1 MVTLPYSSV
10 RFVCRLAVLF
20 VALALVGAARPA
32 EAAPSANEDAPAASK
47 DSKDSKDAK
56 EEAVAVAPDSP
67 RAAIADFRKLTRA
80 RDLAGAARYLDL
92 SQVDAADGPTL
103 AEHLREVL
111 NRHLWLDLDKLSPN
125 SRGNTEDGK
134 PADREELGT
143 VPGASGKPE
152 PVVLVRKSLR
162 PGSHWVF
169 SASTV
174 ASVESWYS
182 RLENLWLMEHL
193 PKQLLRMGPHL
204 IRWWQWIALL
214 PLMLGAW
221 GVGFGVSRMGRVALH
236 KLFSESHAKMA
247 HRLRGPL
254 TLACT
259 VAACYAGLP
268 WLGLY
273 QPGEAFLHR
282 WLSALFLMS
291 VFWALWNAVELSRHS
306 VSTSRWARES
316 LSAHSLLSLGARLA
330 KFALLALAVIVVLA
344 ELGYQATTI
353 ITGLGIGGVALAL
366 AAQKTVENLF
376 GTFSLAIDQPFRE
389 GDTIQVD
396 TINGTVEAVG
406 LRSTRIRTADRTV
419 ISIPNGKL
427 ADMRIETIN
436 RQDRLRFYTVVGVAH
451 SASQKLTQILAGVDA
466 LVRAEPLVAKDT
478 VSVRFIALTDSAM
491 NVEIGAMFDTTDGGK
506 FVLARERILLGVV
519 RVIEE
524 AGASLAHPM
533 RSVELSSGTAVRA
546 PEERAPR
553 LSRTG

>member
-1 MVTLPYSSV
+1 M
-10 RFVCRLAVLF
+10 
-20 VALALVGAARPA
+20 
-32 EAAPSANEDAPAASK
+32 
-47 DSKDSKDAK
+47 
-56 EEAVAVAPDSP
+56 
-67 RAAIADFRKLTRA
+67 
-80 RDLAGAARYLDL
+80 
-92 SQVDAADGPTL
+92 
-103 AEHLREVL
+103 
-111 NRHLWLDLDKLSPN
+111 
-125 SRGNTEDGK
+125 
-134 PADREELGT
+134 
-143 VPGASGKPE
+143 
-152 PVVLVRKSLR
+152 
-162 PGSHWVF
+162 
-169 SASTV
+169 
-174 ASVESWYS
+174 
-182 RLENLWLMEHL
+182 
-193 PKQLLRMGPHL
+193 
-204 IRWWQWIALL
+204 
-214 PLMLGAW
+214 
-221 GVGFGVSRMGRVALH
+221 
-236 KLFSESHAKMA
+236 
-247 HRLRGPL
+247 
-254 TLACT
+254 
-259 VAACYAGLP
+259 
-268 WLGLY
+268 
-273 QPGEAFLHR
+273 
-282 WLSALFLMS
+282 
-291 VFWALWNAVELSRHS
+291 
-306 VSTSRWARES
+306 STSRWARES